1 MTRIRRASDHHPL
14 TESTLTMNEFNT
26 DLGSGAKSMVD
37 TAAQTAEQAI
47 RSSQRAANQAVDRY
61 TDGIHTV
68 RAQTGAA
75 LDGIAASAGQLKQ
88 RGMEVVREGSHRL
101 RETSRH
107 AADSTVGYIREEPAK
122 SMLLAAA
129 AGATLLALLTLFG
142 RRAAR

>member
-1 MTRIRRASDHHPL
+1 
-14 TESTLTMNEFNT
+14 MNEFNT
-26 DLGSGAKSMVD
+26 DRGSDAKSIVD

-61 TDGIHTV
+61 SEGIDTV
-68 RAQTGAA
+68 RARTGAA
-75 LDGIAASAGQLKQ
+75 LDGIAASAGQLTH

-101 RETSRH
+101 RATSRQ
-107 AADSTVGYIREEPAK
+107 AADSTRGYIREEPVK

-129 AGATLLALLTLFG
+129 AGATLLALLGLIG